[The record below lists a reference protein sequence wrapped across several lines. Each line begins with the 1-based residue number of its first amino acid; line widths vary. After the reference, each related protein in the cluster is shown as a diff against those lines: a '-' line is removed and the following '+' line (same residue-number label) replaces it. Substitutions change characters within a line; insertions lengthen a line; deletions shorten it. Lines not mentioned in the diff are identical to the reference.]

1 MLLVFLCWLR
11 LRASVWPRLADRVQV
26 MLHLLQ
32 EQKRRQA
39 SGEPD
44 ALCRLPMRPD
54 HGHKLLQDLKDP
66 RTNLVSHAPSLA
78 PATCPHAHVRV
89 APCSSSKAP

>member
-1 MLLVFLCWLR
+1 MVGTVPGHCLVFLCWLR

-44 ALCRLPMRPD
+44 ALCRLPMRPIT
-54 HGHKLLQDLKDP
+54 GTSSCMTRVRRVNSLCSAAAP
-66 RTNLVSHAPSLA
+66 RG
-78 PATCPHAHVRV
+78 
-89 APCSSSKAP
+89 